1 VPLIR
6 LGCHTLCYDHLIATC
21 LTYLLYCY
29 RSSEDEVENGKD
41 ERYLSN
47 DPIPVHLWDV

>member
-1 VPLIR
+1 MLLFR
-6 LGCHTLCYDHLIATC
+6 HGCHILCYDCLIAAC
-21 LTYLLYCY
+21 LMYLPHHY

-47 DPIPVHLWDV
+47 YPIPVHSDV

>member
-1 VPLIR
+1 MYFL
-6 LGCHTLCYDHLIATC
+6 HH
-21 LTYLLYCY
+21 Y

-47 DPIPVHLWDV
+47 YPIPVHLRDV

>member
-1 VPLIR
+1 M
-6 LGCHTLCYDHLIATC
+6 
-21 LTYLLYCY
+21 YLLHYH

-47 DPIPVHLWDV
+47 YPIPVHLWDV